1 MTEEWDLPEG
11 WEWAEFQDVADVV
24 SDLVDPAEHQDSP
37 HIAPNHIESGT
48 GRLLEYATIAS
59 DKVTSP
65 KHRFHPGQILYSKIR
80 PYLCKAVVVEF
91 AGLCSADMY
100 PVAAKID
107 AAYLH
112 KWLIS
117 STFTNW
123 ASNQQGRTVLPKIN
137 QEALAV
143 IKVPVPPLA
152 EQRRIVA
159 QIEALQARSRK
170 AREALEAIPAL
181 LEQYRQS
188 VLASAFRGDLTADW
202 REQHPDV
209 EPASAL
215 LDRIRQ
221 ERRRLWEEKNPRK
234 KYVEPEPVDDS
245 DLPELPEGWCWAS
258 LEEVASII
266 ADIDHKMP
274 KAVEAGVLFLSAK
287 DLLDDGTL
295 NFTDNVKR
303 IGEQDYLRL
312 SRKVKP
318 QRGDV
323 IYSRIGA
330 RLGKARVV
338 ETDERFLV
346 SYSCCTIRP
355 LIDSTYLALNLDRDE
370 TLRRALGGAQSIGVP
385 DLGLDR
391 IKRFPVPLCS
401 VEEERVVTC
410 TIAKANAAIRRI
422 KLVADSLLSESD
434 QLDQSI
440 LAKAFRG
447 ELVEQDPSDE
457 PASALLERIRAERA
471 ASNGTI
477 RKARRT
483 RT

>member
-1 MTEEWDLPEG
+1 MTEEWDLAEG
-11 WEWAEFQDVADVV
+11 WEWAEFQDVAEVV
-24 SDLVDPAEHQDSP
+24 SDLVDPAHHQDSP
-37 HIAPNHIESGT
+37 HIAPNHIEAGT
-48 GRLLEYATIAS
+48 GRLLEYATVAS

-80 PYLCKAVVVEF
+80 PYLCKAVVVDF

-188 VLASAFRGDLTADW
+188 VLASAFRGDLTAGW

-209 EPASAL
+209 EPASVL

-221 ERRRLWEEKNPRK
+221 ERRRQWEAKNPRK
-234 KYVEPEPVDDS
+234 KYVEPEPPDLSNGFDDLPDEWAICSVAEISECLDRLRQPVTREDRKPGPYPYYGANGQVDSVADYLFDDELVLVTEDETFYGRTKPIAYRVS
-245 DLPELPEGWCWAS
+245 GKCWVNNHAHVLRSISPVSADYLWLALMHYNVLPWLAGTTARAKLTQGCLNRLPIALPPLPELLHLTYQLKVRLRWIDQCFSVQAKLIPE
-258 LEEVASII
+258 L
-266 ADIDHKMP
+266 H
-274 KAVEAGVLFLSAK
+274 L
-287 DLLDDGTL
+287 
-295 NFTDNVKR
+295 
-303 IGEQDYLRL
+303 
-312 SRKVKP
+312 
-318 QRGDV
+318 
-323 IYSRIGA
+323 
-330 RLGKARVV
+330 
-338 ETDERFLV
+338 
-346 SYSCCTIRP
+346 
-355 LIDSTYLALNLDRDE
+355 
-370 TLRRALGGAQSIGVP
+370 
-385 DLGLDR
+385 
-391 IKRFPVPLCS
+391 
-401 VEEERVVTC
+401 
-410 TIAKANAAIRRI
+410 
-422 KLVADSLLSESD
+422 
-434 QLDQSI
+434 LDQSI

-457 PASALLERIRAERA
+457 PALALLERIRAEREQ
-471 ASNGTI
+471 SNGST
-477 RKARRT
+477 RKARRN